1 METLAHGN
9 SCEALGV
16 EVVKHVCSEVLGGQL
31 VDVVADDESV
41 TVVWVS
47 AVAGVDAV
55 LEVVLGDLD
64 LLRSQVVVVV
74 GVEIEVGNDVAKI
87 RHDFLALSIA
97 GRVRWAHVGRVFAD
111 DVTDGHFVL
120 DHLVVNLL
128 LGDEAKVLV
137 GPSVRSDL
145 MAVVVHLLDDASPV
159 LINGTLSDVVTGDEE
174 CGMGTTCFKLSHNV
188 LGVDVWTIVVCNGD
202 GSRVVA
208 DVDTTTA
215 VRNGS

>member
-1 METLAHGN
+1 M
-9 SCEALGV
+9 
-16 EVVKHVCSEVLGGQL
+16 
-31 VDVVADDESV
+31 DVVADDESV

-47 AVAGVDAV
+47 AVARVDAV

-111 DVTDGHFVL
+111 DVPDGHFVL

-145 MAVVVHLLDDASPV
+145 MAVVVHLLDDTSPV